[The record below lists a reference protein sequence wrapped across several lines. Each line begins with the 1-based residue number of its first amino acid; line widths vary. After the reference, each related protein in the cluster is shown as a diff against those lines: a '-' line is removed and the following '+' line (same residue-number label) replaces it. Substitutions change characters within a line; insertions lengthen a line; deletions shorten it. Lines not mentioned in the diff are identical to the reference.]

1 MANQKNAQE
10 LLKWGLQHTP
20 DNGVDGSASVAQISA
35 DIEAGRRPDLS
46 DPRLYEAIMGK
57 SEAQMMQEELAVALD
72 ATRPLDDRCTALDN
86 FEMLIETIDNANNI
100 TSMKMWTPLVEL
112 LSASE
117 PRIQTAAAWIVGTA
131 VQNNDKGQVAILAFS
146 PLAPLLDLLR
156 SDDTQTRS
164 KAMYALSGLLKHN
177 PAAVKQFQDM
187 DGWSRLRG
195 ALLDPNI
202 TLRRKTA
209 FLINT
214 LLFQDPNVPGSS
226 SRAANR
232 SAEATTAST
241 RSSTSTALTTTAVAP
256 ASSATAV
263 APSSSDPRG
272 PGPAPLERGPE
283 TMLTGVAHPD
293 VAVAVLE
300 SGLLRTLLSSLLPA
314 GAAGVDDDDL
324 PPAAGPDGDI
334 EARADLD
341 FAEKATRAILTFTAK
356 LDDGQPGRT
365 AVGLDDGIVRLLAAL
380 AADLRGAPLD
390 PNAGFKARWDE
401 LSIER
406 DAFEAFDSRV
416 STWTAA

>member
-293 VAVAVLE
+293 VAVA
-300 SGLLRTLLSSLLPA
+300 
-314 GAAGVDDDDL
+314 
-324 PPAAGPDGDI
+324 
-334 EARADLD
+334 ARADLD